1 MFIDTSAFVAILA
14 CEPDAAAFAGAI
26 ATAKT
31 RTTAPHV
38 RLEACMVLATR
49 LGREPADV
57 EKDFDALLA
66 EAAITVVPTTD
77 ETAGLAVA
85 AFQRFGKGRGGKAQ
99 LNLADCLS
107 YAVAKSGDAP
117 ILFKGRD
124 FSATDLVIA
133 VLPA

>member
-1 MFIDTSAFVAILA
+1 MFIDTSAIVAILA
-14 CEPDAAAFAGAI
+14 AEPDAPAFAAAI
-26 ATAKT
+26 ASAKT
-31 RTTAPHV
+31 RITAPHV

-57 EKDFDALLA
+57 EQDFDALLA
-66 EAAITVVPTTD
+66 EAGVTVLPITD
-77 ETAGLAVA
+77 NTARRAVA

-107 YAVAKSGDAP
+107 YAVAAAENMP

-124 FSATDLVIA
+124 FAATDLALIPVQ
-133 VLPA
+133 